1 MSVLVAMIIE
11 ESLTLVESQVKLF
24 LLNVVPTGQAQ
35 LKPCTEGERR
45 QRWLQLAFLQG
56 FFI

>member
-1 MSVLVAMIIE
+1 
-11 ESLTLVESQVKLF
+11 